1 MHPPTALEAQLESEV
16 ARGGFWGSGT
26 LSFQHTCGSEGLEP
40 ITKSGGWRT
49 GVSSGRPGLHLIQW
63 GLPLAS
69 GKPGT
74 EGSRQFG
81 EGTTRLQTLPYQ
93 WPLIISGFLLLYLM
107 GTRIGLFTDTAVGSD
122 CRLSLR
128 KPGEKGLLHVRP
140 QT

>member
-40 ITKSGGWRT
+40 RTKSGGWRT

-63 GLPLAS
+63 GLPLAG

-81 EGTTRLQTLPYQ
+81 EGTTRLQMLPYQ

-107 GTRIGLFTDTAVGSD
+107 GTLIGLFTETAVGSD